1 MSIPSAID
9 EQWTKP
15 DNWKVQVLDDAIE
28 VSDNDGDFVMSSL
41 THNQI
46 LETIDDHLKKVQ
58 TEIAFQLLLSAQ
70 TESET

>member
-1 MSIPSAID
+1 MNIPSAID

-41 THNQI
+41 TNNQI
-46 LETIDDHLKKVQ
+46 LETIDEHLKKVQ